1 MIKDIIKRLRE
12 TIGQSHTGHLPLS
25 CRIELMKQ
33 IGDVVTVQKIQCEC
47 CKKACSFMGRQ
58 NSDNVRLLT
67 KINDHLYGN
76 RELAEDIIINNQTI

>member
-12 TIGQSHTGHLPLS
+12 TIGQSQTGHLLLS

-47 CKKACSFMGRQ
+47 CKKAFAVM
-58 NSDNVRLLT
+58 
-67 KINDHLYGN
+67 
-76 RELAEDIIINNQTI
+76 

>member
-1 MIKDIIKRLRE
+1 MIKNTIKKLRE

-47 CKKACSFMGRQ
+47 CKKAFA
-58 NSDNVRLLT
+58 VT
-67 KINDHLYGN
+67 
-76 RELAEDIIINNQTI
+76 